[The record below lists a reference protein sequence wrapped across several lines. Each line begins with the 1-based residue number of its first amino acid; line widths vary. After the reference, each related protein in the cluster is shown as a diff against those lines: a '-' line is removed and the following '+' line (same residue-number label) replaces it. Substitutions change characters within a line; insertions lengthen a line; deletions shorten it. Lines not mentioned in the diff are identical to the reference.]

1 MLPDQYTIRRAV
13 ARDAETLSH
22 LICENA
28 RVTLDP
34 YYTPLQMHTFI
45 RYYAP
50 EVVREKIG
58 RQAVFCALEGDQVI
72 GTVALDGD
80 LVVGFYTKH
89 THLGRGI
96 GAMLMRDIEAYA
108 RAQGIEVIQLTASP
122 VGAAFYYKQGFEKV
136 DDYIFNY
143 LGVDFEETLMR
154 KHL

>member
-1 MLPDQYTIRRAV
+1 MSSEQYTIRRAV
-13 ARDAETLSH
+13 ESDAEALSR

-28 RVTLDP
+28 KVTLDP
-34 YYTPLQMHTFI
+34 YYTPLQMDTFI

-58 RQAVFCALEGDQVI
+58 RQAIFCAMEGDLLI

-80 LVVGFYTKH
+80 LVVGFYTRH

-96 GAMLMRDIEAYA
+96 GALLMRHIEAYA
-108 RAQGIEVIQLTASP
+108 RAQGIEAIQLTASP

-136 DDYIFNY
+136 EDCIFNY

-154 KHL
+154 KYL